1 VSGYVS
7 NQDGIP
13 FEDFTEL
20 IEGRTSEQGEAA
32 RDWFDAADLK
42 RDGEPVLKDE
52 SGSANAYAPLLTYAV
67 LVGENLGN
75 GWEHA
80 DLDKGEGLGTQQRAA
95 RNRDSGKVSLL
106 LPPELDEANGVIA
119 LDGTPTP
126 DLWQLAVDTRL
137 SHEQVLSDEERA
149 DYLTHALDCS
159 IVQTT
164 DATKTYSSGTY
175 VKAERDGL
183 LFEAVADCEGT
194 EPALISTKAAIR
206 QYEKEGV
213 LSPIGKDEHYGNLKG
228 SNDFEE
234 ERVGIVTGSQHY
246 GDRYVKQWGA
256 LAGKS
261 VERGDGKGMELDYGE
276 FGNKILHHMREHEM
290 LQAVLRFGR
299 DKHPT
304 TVYVHTA
311 ALPEWVPVEA
321 AGHIERWSK
330 GRREVAKAL
339 ESEAP
344 DEWRTS
350 DVAEQVS
357 ISKRQVRTNLKK
369 LAESGYV
376 EKRKEGRG
384 ITWVVTDGA
393 IDRLGQVEFRSL

>member
-1 VSGYVS
+1 
-7 NQDGIP
+7 
-13 FEDFTEL
+13 
-20 IEGRTSEQGEAA
+20 
-32 RDWFDAADLK
+32 
-42 RDGEPVLKDE
+42 
-52 SGSANAYAPLLTYAV
+52 
-67 LVGENLGN
+67 
-75 GWEHA
+75 
-80 DLDKGEGLGTQQRAA
+80 
-95 RNRDSGKVSLL
+95 
-106 LPPELDEANGVIA
+106 
-119 LDGTPTP
+119 
-126 DLWQLAVDTRL
+126 
-137 SHEQVLSDEERA
+137 
-149 DYLTHALDCS
+149 
-159 IVQTT
+159 
-164 DATKTYSSGTY
+164 
-175 VKAERDGL
+175 
-183 LFEAVADCEGT
+183 
-194 EPALISTKAAIR
+194 
-206 QYEKEGV
+206 
-213 LSPIGKDEHYGNLKG
+213 
-228 SNDFEE
+228 
-234 ERVGIVTGSQHY
+234 
-246 GDRYVKQWGA
+246 
-256 LAGKS
+256 
-261 VERGDGKGMELDYGE
+261 
-276 FGNKILHHMREHEM
+276 MREHEV